1 MKTSR
6 RSAPT
11 IDQLKHAIDRGAAN
25 DKVDWPDPAASPL
38 GTDAEAGGA
47 APKPSE
53 IANAAAHEIEGK
65 WSADQRHW
73 TGLAVVG
80 FVLVILVS
88 IAVSVLI
95 VANL

>member
-11 IDQLKHAIDRGAAN
+11 TDQLRHAIDHSAAN

-47 APKPSE
+47 SPKPSE
-53 IANAAAHEIEGK
+53 IATATAHEIEGK
-65 WSADQRHW
+65 KGTDQRPW
-73 TGLAVVG
+73 TGMAVAG
-80 FVLVILVS
+80 FVLVVLVS
-88 IAVSVLI
+88 IAISVL
-95 VANL
+95 VVSNV